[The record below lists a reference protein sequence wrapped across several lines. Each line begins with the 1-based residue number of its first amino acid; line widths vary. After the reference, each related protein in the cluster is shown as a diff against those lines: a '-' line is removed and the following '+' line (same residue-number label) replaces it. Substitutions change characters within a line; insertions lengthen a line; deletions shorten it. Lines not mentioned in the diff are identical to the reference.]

1 MAWRPHNRKITDEQF
16 ADDTTIDGSR
26 IETAL
31 EDVVEYVNEAPCGS
45 VKNRYTQTQV
55 VMGWSPQMFRTFANG
70 AIPMTERAPW
80 MYQRNINSN
89 VVVIPN
95 TADQNLPESFQNV
108 YRIKGHEIP
117 GLDPTASIGLG
128 ADAFSTRDK
137 QVIWTTPIGFNRSV
151 IVKDMEVFFCTDST
165 SDLAN
170 PYTNDYLWTAPPETS
185 DTTNTHDVVVEM
197 TQDRPVGYGSENRA
211 LSSVVSVKRNFR
223 VNAAVIGA
231 LSGTAPTTDMQP
243 TGYPGGR
250 LEAYRFALDINQ
262 PVPER
267 SRLRFSI
274 CIPEGYPTA
283 AGSAAA
289 KWTLDQHT
297 SRTTRGW
304 ATQYYSVVITILEE
318 LEE

>member
-1 MAWRPHNRKITDEQF
+1 MAWRPHNRKITNEQF

-31 EDVVEYVNEAPCGS
+31 EDVVEYVNETPCGS
-45 VKNRYTQTQV
+45 VKNRYTQTQI
-55 VMGWSPQMFRTFANG
+55 VMGWSPQMFKTFAAV
-70 AIPMTERAPW
+70 AIPMTDRTPW

-117 GLDPTASIGLG
+117 GLDPAEQIGLG
-128 ADAFSTRDK
+128 ADALSTRDK
-137 QVIWTTPIGFNRSV
+137 QVIWTTPIGFNKSV
-151 IVKDMEVFFCTDST
+151 IMKDMEVFFCTDAT
-165 SDLAN
+165 AGLAN
-170 PYTNDYLWTAPPETS
+170 PYTNGYTWGTAPETA
-185 DTTNTHDVVVEM
+185 DPTNTRDVIVEI

-211 LSSVVSVKRNFR
+211 LSSVVSIKRNFR
-223 VNAAVIGA
+223 VNTAVIGA

-243 TGYPGGR
+243 TGYPGGH
-250 LEAYRFALDINQ
+250 LKAYRFSLDINQ
-262 PVPER
+262 PIPEH

-274 CIPEGYPTA
+274 CIPEGYNTP
-283 AGSAAA
+283 SVNSS
-289 KWTLDQHT
+289 WTLDQHT

-304 ATQYYSVVITILEE
+304 AQQYYSVVITVLEE